1 MREFSHDASR
11 AAGLASVIFQ
21 PRNFAIGPFPTGCGH
36 HALGAIENFNTT
48 VYSTDVIAI
57 IADMVADAWR

>member
-1 MREFSHDASR
+1 VEDFNHDASL

-21 PRNFAIGPFPTGCGH
+21 PRSFSIGPLPTGCGQH
-36 HALGAIENFNTT
+36 VLGAIENFNTN

-57 IADMVADAWR
+57 IADMAWR